1 MVFCFSSLASV
12 DFSYMYFDLMFLDS
26 HVVATVTST
35 NADMCAVSDRG
46 RVLLRVAI
54 DFCTTCWAYIM
65 VETLIYAME

>member
-1 MVFCFSSLASV
+1 
-12 DFSYMYFDLMFLDS
+12 MYFDLMFLDS

-35 NADMCAVSDRG
+35 NAHMCAVSDRE

-54 DFCTTCWAYIM
+54 DFCKTCWADIM

>member
-12 DFSYMYFDLMFLDS
+12 DFSYMFLDS

-35 NADMCAVSDRG
+35 NADMCAVSDRE

-54 DFCTTCWAYIM
+54 DFCKTCCAYIM